1 MNTQEISQAFANKKT
16 GTIFTFTI
24 RRPAKIRKSA
34 DDINIEKVTVM
45 QGMVGTQYA
54 TRKPVR
60 EAVMNGTRDE
70 VKLPSYIKE
79 SFKVGNTTFW
89 RGNNGKEY
97 LPVCITGNK
106 PQVRWLMND
115 KEVDFNTIKEYL
127 LASEYAKKSPTK
139 EELEDK
145 GQVPFIGITVD
156 NILAIH

>member
-1 MNTQEISQAFANKKT
+1 MNTQEISQALADKKN
-16 GTIFTFTI
+16 GTIFTFTT

-34 DDINIEKVTVM
+34 GDVNIEKVAVM

-54 TRKPVR
+54 DRKPVR
-60 EAVMNGTRDE
+60 EAVANGERDE
-70 VKLPSYIKE
+70 VELPSHIQE
-79 SFKVGNTTFW
+79 SFQVGKTRFW

-106 PQVRWLMND
+106 SQVTWLLD
-115 KEVDFNTIKEYL
+115 GEEVEFDAIKDHL
-127 LASEYAKKSPTK
+127 LASEYAKSPSK
-139 EELEDK
+139 EELADK